1 MEMNKGEIAQL
12 NQDLLRPVFHTS
24 GRFYWAVL
32 FLAAIVAAALVSWG
46 YQLWVG
52 FGVAGLNRP
61 VFWAFYITNFVFWI
75 GISHAGTLIS
85 AILRLANA
93 RWRRPVTRCAEVIT
107 VFALMIGASFPVIH
121 LGRPWLMPIQ
131 KTKLVM

>member
-61 VFWAFYITNFVFWI
+61 AFWAFYITNCVFWI
-75 GISHAGTLIS
+75 GIIHSGTLLS
-85 AILRLANA
+85 AILRLAN
-93 RWRRPVTRCAEVIT
+93 RSEERRVGTACSSECYDE
-107 VFALMIGASFPVIH
+107 L
-121 LGRPWLMPIQ
+121 
-131 KTKLVM
+131 